1 MPPLVPTNRLFDLK
15 SRSWKQAPTMGIPAK
30 KHNLASSEGAQVQL
44 CGVLHSSPGTEWYAQ
59 RLLNGMNEYDARHA
73 EFNRGWCKPT
83 TKKPRA
89 DACKLRGPACSI
101 PASYRYFIPCLVH
114 GCGHLLNNG
123 TK

>member
-1 MPPLVPTNRLFDLK
+1 MPPLVPTNRLFGLK
-15 SRSWKQAPTMGIPAK
+15 SRSWKRAPTMGIPAK
-30 KHNLASSEGAQVQL
+30 KRNLASSEGAQVQL

-83 TKKPRA
+83 TKKRVQVET
-89 DACKLRGPACSI
+89 CSI